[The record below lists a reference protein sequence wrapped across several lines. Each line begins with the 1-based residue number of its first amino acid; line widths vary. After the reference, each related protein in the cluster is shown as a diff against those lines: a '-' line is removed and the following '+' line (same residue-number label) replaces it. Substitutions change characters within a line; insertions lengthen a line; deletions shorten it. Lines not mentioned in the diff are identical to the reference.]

1 LRRDRGRTLPM
12 TTDEKIDHILTMILY
27 LTSAIVDIRGMVLSS
42 AIENKEELQANYNDS
57 MNNIESLLKELRHF
71 IPDKDA

>member
-1 LRRDRGRTLPM
+1 LPM